1 VVADARRELLLRV
14 VLADAERVR
23 RCPVER
29 FALTVLRAARLR
41 PVRVTVVTDARE
53 DEDLRLLVAIF

>member
-1 VVADARRELLLRV
+1 MADARRDLLLRP

-29 FALTVLRAARLR
+29 FALAVLRELRLR
-41 PVRVTVVTDARE
+41 PLLARDE
-53 DEDLRLLVAIF
+53 DDVDLELDDLRLVVAIF